1 MEDKVGTFVRIDD
14 RVTKIEG
21 EVSDMK
27 TRLAIAENNI
37 KDIKEDISTI
47 KDDTR
52 WTRRT
57 ITGSL
62 ISVVITVIISAFKM
76 GLI

>member
-1 MEDKVGTFVRIDD
+1 MEN
-14 RVTKIEG
+14 RVNNLEK
-21 EVSDMK
+21 DMTDVK
-27 TRLAIAENNI
+27 TRLAVAENNI

-57 ITGSL
+57 ITGSIIGVAIAAL
-62 ISVVITVIISAFKM
+62 VAVIKM
-76 GLI
+76 GVI